1 MTNQKTNV
9 KLWSETLDFNLLS
22 AFTPVWNS
30 SDVGGKTTVK
40 AALVA
45 PQRSFLKLRSSLFGT
60 RIRALGWPARGPEM
74 SNKKRIE
81 IHLIDFSIF
90 FFFLKYPP
98 WPKGGASCRSKLTS
112 ASSRG
117 RGMFTAAFSV
127 PSVFLF
133 TSHFVCTISKPN
145 IG

>member
-1 MTNQKTNV
+1 M
-9 KLWSETLDFNLLS
+9 
-22 AFTPVWNS
+22 
-30 SDVGGKTTVK
+30 K

-60 RIRALGWPARGPEM
+60 LIRALGWPARGPEM

-81 IHLIDFSIF
+81 IHLMGFSLRFQYF